1 MWGSICAHGLLKG
14 TVILSDDAGQFN
26 VGIHALCWI
35 HMERLIHK
43 LPAAGDERRAAVE
56 ELRDKVWKLYADL
69 KRVRELSAGERD
81 GLKARFD
88 AAFGNPKTAYATLNL
103 LMRRLH
109 GNRDELLRV
118 LDHPKIPLHA
128 NDSERDIRAQVTR
141 RKISGGTRSDS
152 GRRARDGGLSIA
164 KTCAKNGISF
174 WNYLGHR
181 MKLNGSPPCPW
192 LPDVVKARL
201 ALEREREAPAAA

>member
-1 MWGSICAHGLLKG
+1 
-14 TVILSDDAGQFN
+14 
-26 VGIHALCWI
+26 
-35 HMERLIHK
+35 
-43 LPAAGDERRAAVE
+43 
-56 ELRDKVWKLYADL
+56 
-69 KRVRELSAGERD
+69 
-81 GLKARFD
+81 
-88 AAFGNPKTAYATLNL
+88 
-103 LMRRLH
+103 MRRLH

-118 LDHPKIPLHA
+118 LDHPKIPLHT

-164 KTCAKNGISF
+164 KTGAKNGISF
-174 WNYLGHR
+174 WNYLGDR